1 MNHPIDTSQPI
12 SVVIPTYNGKHLLK
26 KHLPSVLAAMR
37 SGDELLIVDDASTDD
52 TAHWLKK
59 AFQLKEVSFDPEI
72 DDLPTKYFPPVN
84 EMQLRVLF
92 GKFEE
97 AAKKIR
103 VTVIRNKD
111 NLRFAAS
118 ANLGLA
124 LSSNRLVFLLNNDVS
139 PEPNVIEKLL
149 SHFQDEEV
157 FAVGCLEYEN
167 NQDGEKAGKNKL
179 WFEKGLFWHSK
190 ADDFISGETAWVS
203 GGSGIF
209 DREKWLDLE
218 GFDQRFYPAYWEDTD
233 ISFRAKKWGW
243 KVLFAEE
250 AIVYHQHESTNENV
264 FGQKQIEAI
273 SWKHANTF
281 TWKNGN
287 LVQKLQHLIWKPYW
301 AWKRY

>member
-12 SVVIPTYNGKHLLK
+12 SVVVPTYNGKHLLK
-26 KHLPSVLAAMR
+26 KHLPSVLATMR

-59 AFQLKEVSFDPEI
+59 AFQLKEVNFDPEI
-72 DDLPTKYFPPVN
+72 DDLPAKYFPPVN
-84 EMQLRVLF
+84 DMQLRVLF
-92 GKFEE
+92 GKFAE

-118 ANLGLA
+118 VNLGFV

-139 PEPNVIEKLL
+139 PEPNVVEKLL
-149 SHFQDEEV
+149 PHFKDEEV
-157 FAVGCLEYEN
+157 FGVACLEYEN
-167 NQDGEKAGKNKL
+167 NRDGEISGKNKL

-190 ADDFISGETAWVS
+190 ADNFISGETAWVS
-203 GGSGIF
+203 GGSGMF

-243 KVLFAEE
+243 KVLFEEE
-250 AIVYHQHESTNENV
+250 AVVYHQHESTNESV
-264 FGQKQIEAI
+264 FGQKKIEEI
-273 SWKHANTF
+273 SWKHANAF
-281 TWKNGN
+281 AWKNGN
-287 LVQKLQHLIWKPYW
+287 LFQKLQHLLWKPYW